1 MLRVVLSLPLSDGVT
16 GLCCWELC
24 LHVKHLAQFQAFH
37 GSGWK
42 SFMFVTAHNY
52 VFLPICLTC
61 SFALV
66 ILVFF
71 FLSLAFF
78 PLQLFK
84 TIIVCQ
90 FIIIVITFYM
100 QVFMGFS
107 LCKSDFVS
115 L

>member
-1 MLRVVLSLPLSDGVT
+1 
-16 GLCCWELC
+16 
-24 LHVKHLAQFQAFH
+24 
-37 GSGWK
+37 
-42 SFMFVTAHNY
+42 MFVTAHNY

-61 SFALV
+61 SFAFV
-66 ILVFF
+66 ILVGF